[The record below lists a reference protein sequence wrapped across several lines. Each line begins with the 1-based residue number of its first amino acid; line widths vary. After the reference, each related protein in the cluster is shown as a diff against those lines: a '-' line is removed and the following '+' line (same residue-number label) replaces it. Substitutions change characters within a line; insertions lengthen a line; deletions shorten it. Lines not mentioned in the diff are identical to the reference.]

1 MRGLVGSDSKQE
13 DYHARSRARTSRHD
27 ILLPTS
33 FYGMAM
39 RGRSVE
45 LEGQMNM
52 VGGADDAWIA
62 TQILKT
68 VASDGRMR
76 RWQWEL
82 VRAAAPIHLR

>member
-1 MRGLVGSDSKQE
+1 
-13 DYHARSRARTSRHD
+13 
-27 ILLPTS
+27 
-33 FYGMAM
+33 M